1 MEDVK
6 QDLGANPISPPVE
19 EAGEPLD
26 VAKLVHTASRLEAHA
41 DALVVGVRVDLVAGH
56 AAAEEPRAVEV
67 DPITQG
73 ECCVQRVPAGTGEH
87 RIDPIISRV
96 HAAEEV
102 ALPLLAKPTVVV
114 IASHRAACGAYR
126 VP

>member
-6 QDLGANPISPPVE
+6 QDLGPNPISPPVE

-67 DPITQG
+67 DPITKG
-73 ECCVQRVPAGTGEH
+73 ECCVQRI
-87 RIDPIISRV
+87 R
-96 HAAEEV
+96 
-102 ALPLLAKPTVVV
+102 
-114 IASHRAACGAYR
+114 IASTPSSPESTPRKKAKRAPLPSSSMTGCS
-126 VP
+126 